1 MKPLQSLR
9 LLRPVDPSFLEG
21 PPELLRVVVIAAA
34 HSPRDLHAFLRHT
47 GLVTLLVP
55 VVVFLAAPLVFLA
68 APLVFLAA
76 PLVFLVV
83 FLAAP
88 VVSLVT
94 PLVALLAV
102 EAALSPVST
111 GLGGNH
117 TTLVAL
123 AFATNEAPRA
133 AHFSLSVTL
142 FHRLFISIICC
153 SLP

>member
-34 HSPRDLHAFLRHT
+34 HSPRDLHAFLRRT

-68 APLVFLAA
+68 APL
-76 PLVFLVV
+76 V